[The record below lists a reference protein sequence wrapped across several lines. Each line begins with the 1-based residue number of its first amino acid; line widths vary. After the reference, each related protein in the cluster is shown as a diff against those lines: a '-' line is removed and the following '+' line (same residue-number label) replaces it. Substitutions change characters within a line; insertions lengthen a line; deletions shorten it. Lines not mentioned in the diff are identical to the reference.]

1 MLSQFGQT
9 CLRENSGCHCIAHM
23 DCWYRGHILG
33 EIAMV
38 GKMAWKWKKNTSTAF
53 GFTPTLSRSANQ
65 KMQGL
70 TAPTR
75 RHKGDRAWHRG
86 HSDILEVGGM
96 KVIFSKHACSHFFH
110 WNMIPWHQKG
120 QKRWNLCK
128 IQVMY
133 LDYCRPK
140 YRISLCI
147 SYVSENSKICYSHPI
162 NLKFG
167 QDHDIDKRNVS

>member
-1 MLSQFGQT
+1 
-9 CLRENSGCHCIAHM
+9 
-23 DCWYRGHILG
+23 
-33 EIAMV
+33 
-38 GKMAWKWKKNTSTAF
+38 
-53 GFTPTLSRSANQ
+53 
-65 KMQGL
+65 
-70 TAPTR
+70 
-75 RHKGDRAWHRG
+75 
-86 HSDILEVGGM
+86 M

-140 YRISLCI
+140 YRISLYI
-147 SYVSENSKICYSHPI
+147 SYISENSKICYSHAI

-167 QDHDIDKRNVS
+167 QDHTIDKRNVSCKFHQNPTRGRYFSKICLQMRPEFTSKYWQNFKKYLPHAGFWWNLQETFLLSIVWSCPNFKLIAWLYQIFKFSLI